1 MIAETPSAAERL
13 SESLSDAPLPRV
25 DRPQSTSPIEEERA
39 AFVRQFEEARVTAG
53 WRELFVSS
61 GALFAWFALF
71 AGGTLIATKPF
82 IDAAANMSNPFNTAG
97 NWCVIVLFWTITNV
111 GILSMLAAI
120 LGAFGQR
127 TRFAS
132 PIRMSGLL
140 GTPAQPSTDAS
151 PRELF
156 THYASAIMRGFGV
169 YTLVLSGL
177 LVLATDAIVSP
188 TQGQYVR
195 LAGMVSVI
203 SFYAGYDPEML
214 AGLLKRIERFLKT
227 E

>member
-1 MIAETPSAAERL
+1 MIADTAATSER
-13 SESLSDAPLPRV
+13 ESLAPSDEPLPRI
-25 DRPQSTSPIEEERA
+25 DRPPQPLPVDEERA
-39 AFVRQFEEARVTAG
+39 AFEREYEGSQVLVG
-53 WRELFVSS
+53 WRELVVSTS
-61 GALFAWFALF
+61 ALLTWFALF
-71 AGGTLIATKPF
+71 AGGTLIATRPF
-82 IDAAANMSNPFNTAG
+82 IDAMAG
-97 NWCVIVLFWTITNV
+97 ATGLLESTGLSVIILLFWTITNV

-127 TRFAS
+127 TRFTSRIPPYNTILVS
-132 PIRMSGLL
+132 PQI
-140 GTPAQPSTDAS
+140 STDAN

-177 LVLATDAIVSP
+177 LVLATDAIVAP

-195 LAGMVSVI
+195 MAGMVSVI

-214 AGLLKRIERFLKT
+214 AGLLKRIERFIKT
-227 E
+227 D

>member
-1 MIAETPSAAERL
+1 MIAETSTAERL
-13 SESLSDAPLPRV
+13 SEPTSDEPLPRV
-25 DRPQSTSPIEEERA
+25 DRPPPTAPPVEQERA
-39 AFVRQFEEARVTAG
+39 DFERQFEESQVTAG
-53 WRELFVSS
+53 WRELFFSS
-61 GALFAWFALF
+61 ASLLLWFALF
-71 AGGTLIATKPF
+71 AGGTLIATQPF
-82 IDAAANMSNPFNTAG
+82 IDSVARTTNAFEAAGYS
-97 NWCVIVLFWTITNV
+97 VIIILFWTITNV
-111 GILSMLAAI
+111 GILSMLAAV

-132 PIRMSGLL
+132 PIAGRGLL
-140 GTPAQPSTDAS
+140 GTPAQPSTDAN

-177 LVLATDAIVSP
+177 LVLATDAIVAP

>member
-1 MIAETPSAAERL
+1 MLTDSLPVSDGASAPADASPS
-13 SESLSDAPLPRV
+13 V
-25 DRPQSTSPIEEERA
+25 DQERA
-39 AFVRQFEEARVTAG
+39 AFIRHFEARRVVAG
-53 WRELFVSS
+53 WRELSVASA
-61 GALFAWFALF
+61 ALLFWFALF

-82 IDAAANMSNPFNTAG
+82 IDSLSTTASMLEFAG
-97 NWCVIVLFWTITNV
+97 DCAVIVMFWTITNV
-111 GILSMLAAI
+111 GILSILAAM

-127 TRFAS
+127 THFAS
-132 PIRMSGLL
+132 PLATAGML
-140 GTPAQPSTDAS
+140 GTLAQPSTDAN

-177 LVLATDAIVSP
+177 LVLATDAIVAPS
-188 TQGQYVR
+188 QGQYVR